1 MTKLFQKQALTN
13 GCNNAIINIESEVNS
28 MNEMLILKMN
38 LLGGMN
44 TYVRDLGDE
53 EAWDLWITI
62 VPDEVTEDDL
72 EYIANDKE
80 LWTDVCVLFGEI
92 VKNYSE

>member
-1 MTKLFQKQALTN
+1 
-13 GCNNAIINIESEVNS
+13 
-28 MNEMLILKMN
+28 MNEMSILKQN
-38 LLGGMN
+38 ILGGMN
-44 TYVRDLGDE
+44 AYVRDLGDE

-72 EYIANDKE
+72 EYIANDQK
-80 LWTDVCVLFGEI
+80 LWIDACVLFGEI

>member
-1 MTKLFQKQALTN
+1 MD
-13 GCNNAIINIESEVNS
+13 
-28 MNEMLILKMN
+28 EMLMLKMN

-44 TYVRDLGDE
+44 AYVRDLGDE

-62 VPDEVTEDDL
+62 VPDEVTEDGL
-72 EYIANDKE
+72 EYIANDQE
-80 LWTDVCVLFGEI
+80 LWTDACVLFGEI